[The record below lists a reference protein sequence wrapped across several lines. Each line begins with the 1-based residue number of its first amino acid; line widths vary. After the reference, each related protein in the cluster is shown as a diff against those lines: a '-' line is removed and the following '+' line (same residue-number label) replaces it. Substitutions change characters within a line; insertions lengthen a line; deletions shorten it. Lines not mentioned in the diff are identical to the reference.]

1 MAGWLVN
8 DVWLAND
15 GWLVNDGWLIED
27 GWLVNNG
34 WLAIGGWLDNDGW
47 LTNDGWLVNSDWPTE
62 LEAVCGVIGGLAGP
76 RRRSVLALVETPFRF
91 GFEGILKII
100 K

>member
-1 MAGWLVN
+1 MSV
-8 DVWLAND
+8 AND
-15 GWLVNDGWLIED
+15 GWLTED

-34 WLAIGGWLDNDGW
+34 WLTNEGWLDNDGW
-47 LTNDGWLVNSDWPTE
+47 LTNDGWLINGDWPTE
-62 LEAVCGVIGGLAGP
+62 LQAVCDVTGGLVGP
-76 RRRSVLALVETPFRF
+76 RRGFVLARVETPFRF